1 MDTLISKN
9 ICYLRQEKLMTQEKL
24 GEYLGVSFKTISKWE
39 RGNSSP
45 DLESLVKL
53 SKLFEVPLHELITK
67 NYDKEKYNVSNINY
81 INGDLNY
88 YKMDSKKE
96 IISKIKKS
104 SKRKAITNKQII
116 YFLFIMLLLM
126 FIGYLK
132 IIFYLLNVVF

>member
-132 IIFYLLNVVF
+132 IIFYLLKVVF